1 MLSRLR
7 FVWRRNRLS
16 DEASE
21 ELRLHLELL
30 TARYR
35 DAGMTPEAAR
45 LAAKRQ
51 LGNVALVQEDIRR
64 MNSLHWLDVLLQD
77 VRHAFRSFGRNPA
90 FAAVVAS
97 TLALGIGANTAMLSV
112 AYAILLKPLPY
123 HRPEQIYAAQVVIP
137 ERRQQLPSL
146 PPTVQTYLKWRS
158 TPTVFSAMAAMT
170 PWEANVVGG
179 GDPVRLG

>member
-7 FVWRRNRLS
+7 FVWRRSRLS
-16 DEASE
+16 DEAAE
-21 ELRLHLELL
+21 ELRLNLELL

-35 DAGMTPEAAR
+35 DAGMTPDGAR

-90 FAAVVAS
+90 FAAVVAP
-97 TLALGIGANTAMLSV
+97 TPGPRIGANTAVLSL
-112 AYAILLKPLPY
+112 AYA
-123 HRPEQIYAAQVVIP
+123 
-137 ERRQQLPSL
+137 
-146 PPTVQTYLKWRS
+146 
-158 TPTVFSAMAAMT
+158 
-170 PWEANVVGG
+170 
-179 GDPVRLG
+179 